1 MIYQAAGCTDQ
12 GAVRRSNQ
20 DSYILK
26 VAQLG
31 GMQAALAV
39 VCDGLGGL
47 AQGELASA
55 EMVRGFGAWFHSQLP
70 GLMRSGLDGRAL
82 SAQWNGIVQE
92 VHSRLRA
99 YGERNGLLLGTTV
112 TAALAAGGTCYL
124 LHAGDCRAYL
134 LYGGQ
139 EFRMTED
146 QTLAAREFHAGRI
159 TEQELKSDSRQ
170 HILLQ
175 CAGVGEVS
183 PVFSSVQLPGE
194 CAILLCSDG
203 FYHEIQPGE
212 LAWAASP
219 PYRAEQIQAGL
230 QALVQACRRRGEEDN
245 MTAAALLCLQPDCI
259 PTAPMRG
266 GDQGFRVLLD
276 ETRIHTD

>member
-99 YGERNGLLLGTTV
+99 YGERNGLMLGTTV

-139 EFRMTED
+139 EFRQPTAY
-146 QTLAAREFHAGRI
+146 TASVCRRGRGIAR
-159 TEQELKSDSRQ
+159 
-170 HILLQ
+170 
-175 CAGVGEVS
+175 
-183 PVFSSVQLPGE
+183 VFLR
-194 CAILLCSDG
+194 
-203 FYHEIQPGE
+203 
-212 LAWAASP
+212 AASGGMCNP
-219 PYRAEQIQAGL
+219 PVLGRLLPRNPAGGAGMGRFAAVPRRADTGGAAGSGTD
-230 QALVQACRRRGEEDN
+230 VPPPRG
-245 MTAAALLCLQPDCI
+245 
-259 PTAPMRG
+259 RG
-266 GDQGFRVLLD
+266 
-276 ETRIHTD
+276 